1 MPWAIKRSLSPGSP
15 SGKEV
20 LRSTLL
26 TDDNKLQLERL
37 QKLILDAAND
47 AAKDSAKDD
56 AEAAAASGGT
66 GTGTGTG
73 TGAELAAATATSVA
87 VVDVGEEDAGDAPT
101 AARGME
107 AVASLLGSKDGAAL
121 RRIAADV
128 DSTDMFLRLASAEAS
143 EIRKL
148 SATMLADAWEQKIS
162 SRGRQQAKR
171 KRDAQRAADEG
182 RWESEE
188 YKNLTERQNQWKS
201 RFVKVLIRT
210 HVNKQFSAGW
220 RGVAGAVAF
229 STVVVRV
236 CSEALARALLA
247 AINKSRVLALPKR
260 LLRRLRR
267 ERGDSGMGSGTP
279 GAEATPAPAR

>member
-1 MPWAIKRSLSPGSP
+1 MPWAIKRSLSPGSA

-47 AAKDSAKDD
+47 AAKDGAKND
-56 AEAAAASGGT
+56 AEAATAGDRAD
-66 GTGTGTG
+66 
-73 TGAELAAATATSVA
+73 AELGAAATKSAA
-87 VVDVGEEDAGDAPT
+87 VVGEGEEEEAGEAPT

-128 DSTDMFLRLASAEAS
+128 DSTDVMLRLASAEAS
-143 EIRKL
+143 QIRKL

-162 SRGRQQAKR
+162 SRGRQQARK

-182 RWESEE
+182 RWESDE
-188 YKNLTERQNQWKS
+188 YKSLTERQNQWKS

-220 RGVAGAVAF
+220 RGVAGVVAF
-229 STVVVRV
+229 SAVVVRV

-247 AINKSRVLALPKR
+247 AI
-260 LLRRLRR
+260 
-267 ERGDSGMGSGTP
+267 T
-279 GAEATPAPAR
+279 